1 LLLWLIV
8 AAAAIFLGAASA
20 GTVVRRVE
28 LETRTIRRL
37 GSLALAMNLVLVVI
51 FVGVLTW
58 WAATAANAPW
68 FFSSEILGASSAV
81 VHTAPTSLP
90 SAFTVVGST
99 SHDAPIVL
107 VVIGTAMLGSLVV
120 ALYAGTRIASRL
132 RRVG

>member
-1 LLLWLIV
+1 VVLLLWLIV

-68 FFSSEILGASSAV
+68 FFSRDPRCFVRGRSYCA
-81 VHTAPTSLP
+81 
-90 SAFTVVGST
+90 
-99 SHDAPIVL
+99 D
-107 VVIGTAMLGSLVV
+107 VV
-120 ALYAGTRIASRL
+120 AERLHGRWFDEPRRANRAGRH
-132 RRVG
+132 